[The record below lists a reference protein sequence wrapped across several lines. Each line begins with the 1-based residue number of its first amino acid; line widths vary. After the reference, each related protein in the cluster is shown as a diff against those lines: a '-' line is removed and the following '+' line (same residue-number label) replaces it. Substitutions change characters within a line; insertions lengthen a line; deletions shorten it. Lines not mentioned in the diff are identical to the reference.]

1 MSSLVPC
8 SACGHHSTKVLGMPW
23 RKRPKR
29 HGSVVKRFR
38 KCVECG
44 AEQITA
50 EFVVNHPETPELT
63 EALRRTR
70 FRPTGTTSSG

>member
-1 MSSLVPC
+1 MSGLIPC
-8 SACGHHSTKVLGMPW
+8 ARCGHHTTTVLGNPW

-29 HGSVVKRFR
+29 HGAVVKRHR
-38 KCVECG
+38 KCEKCG
-44 AEQITA
+44 AELITA

-70 FRPTGTTSSG
+70 FHTATSSG

>member
-8 SACGHHSTKVLGMPW
+8 ARCGNQTTKVLGHPW

-29 HGSVVKRFR
+29 HGAVVKRHR
-38 KCVECG
+38 VCEKCG

-50 EFVVNHPETPELT
+50 EFVVNHPDTPELT
-63 EALRRTR
+63 EALRVTR
-70 FRPTGTTSSG
+70 FRATTSSGQ